1 MQKSS
6 SSLTKRLRL
15 VLRGAALVIACG
27 AAFAVPAAGQRPP
40 LAMLD
45 QLQDGRW
52 ELRFRD
58 AGEPV
63 EQICLRD
70 GRSLIQLRHPAA
82 NCRRLVVEDE
92 AAVITVQYTCTGK
105 GYGRTS
111 IRRET
116 GSLVQIQTQGIADG
130 LPFDISIEGR
140 RVGECSA

>member
-1 MQKSS
+1 MGSS
-6 SSLTKRLRL
+6 FLTRPVRL
-15 VLRGAALVIACG
+15 VLRSAALLIASG
-27 AAFAVPAAGQRPP
+27 AAFAVPVAGQRLP

-58 AGEPV
+58 ARGPV

-70 GRSLIQLRHPAA
+70 GRRLIQLRHPAA
-82 NCRRLVVEDE
+82 NCRRMVVEDG
-92 AAVITVQYTCTGK
+92 AAEVTVQYTCTGK

-111 IRRET
+111 IRRES
-116 GSLVQIQTQGIADG
+116 GSLVQIQTQGIAEG
-130 LPFDISIEGR
+130 LPFDFSIEGR

>member
-1 MQKSS
+1 MGSS
-6 SSLTKRLRL
+6 FLTRPVRLI
-15 VLRGAALVIACG
+15 LRGAALLIASG
-27 AAFAVPAAGQRPP
+27 ATFAVPAAGQRSP

-45 QLQDGRW
+45 QLQNGRW

-58 AGEPV
+58 ARGPV
-63 EQICLRD
+63 KQICLRD
-70 GRSLIQLRHPAA
+70 GKTLIQLRHPTAY
-82 NCRRLVVEDE
+82 CRRLVLEDE
-92 AAVITVQYTCTGK
+92 AALVTVQYTCTGK

-130 LPFDISIEGR
+130 LPFDFSIEGR

>member
-1 MQKSS
+1 MGS
-6 SSLTKRLRL
+6 SSLTRPVRLI
-15 VLRGAALVIACG
+15 LRSAAFLIASG
-27 AAFAVPAAGQRPP
+27 AAFAVPVAGQRPP

-52 ELRFRD
+52 ELRLHD
-58 AGEPV
+58 ASGPV
-63 EQICLRD
+63 EQVCLGD
-70 GRSLIQLRHPAA
+70 GRRLIQLRHRVA
-82 NCRRLVVEDE
+82 NCHRLIIEDGATE
-92 AAVITVQYTCTGK
+92 VTVQYTCTGK

-130 LPFDISIEGR
+130 LPFDFSIEGR